1 MAESKYAKYVLKEPS
16 GQLHDGSVFN
26 GILASPEKLGL
37 DCQIL
42 YSTIT
47 EPSLSDDK
55 PEPHKHDFPHVMGF
69 FGSNPLDLYDFDAEI
84 EFYLGGE
91 KQIINAASIVSV
103 PAGLIHC
110 PLVIKRIGK
119 PVMWLEVMLT
129 SHYERK
135 EPDE

>member
-1 MAESKYAKYVLKEPS
+1 MAESKYAKYVLREPR
-16 GQLHDGSVFN
+16 GKLHDGTVFN

-42 YSTIT
+42 YSAIT
-47 EPSLSDDK
+47 ESSPSYNE

-69 FGSNPLDLYDFDAEI
+69 FGSNPLDLSDFDAEI

-91 KQIINAASIVSV
+91 KQVINAASIVSV
-103 PAGLIHC
+103 PAGLVHC
-110 PLVIKRIGK
+110 PLIFKRIGK
-119 PVMWLEVMLT
+119 PVMWVEVMLT

-135 EPDE
+135 EPGK